1 MGGLPNNPKIKKPEG
16 SVKGSGV
23 DASMGSLKNAENN
36 RRKKLSK
43 GRPESGVATKQL
55 MGG

>member
-1 MGGLPNNPKIKKPEG
+1 MGAPPNTPQKPSLG

-23 DASMGSLKNAENN
+23 DASLGSMEKAANN
-36 RRKKLSK
+36 RRKKLAK
-43 GRPESGVATKQL
+43 GRPESGMATKQL